1 MIPIVTPAEM
11 AAIDAAAPVPVAAL
25 VERAAEYHVLHAHL
39 GALGQSVGFMG

>member
-25 VERAAEYHVLHAHL
+25 VERAGAAVARTAVDRL
-39 GALGQSVGFMG
+39 GGT